1 MGRKKR
7 PAITP
12 QERENELIMLAYD
25 VAEQRLRDGSASS
38 QIVTQLLKAG
48 SSRDELEK
56 ARIEQS
62 RLLDAAKID
71 GMESQARIE
80 ALFEEAKQALTSYR
94 GGRVPVE

>member
-7 PAITP
+7 PAITL

-25 VAEQRLRDGSASS
+25 VA
-38 QIVTQLLKAG
+38 
-48 SSRDELEK
+48 
-56 ARIEQS
+56 EQS

-80 ALFEEAKQALTSYR
+80 ALFEEVKQALTSYR
-94 GGRVPVE
+94 GGRVPDE

>member
-25 VAEQRLRDGSASS
+25 VA
-38 QIVTQLLKAG
+38 
-48 SSRDELEK
+48 
-56 ARIEQS
+56 EQS

-94 GGRVPVE
+94 GGRVPDE